1 MTSSRVR
8 TGRDTVAVPFR
19 YYSAVAAANVTIS
32 VSPNA
37 TFSPRLFA
45 IADDFDEFRIVKLRF
60 RLHQGVAATAA
71 TMTAAFL
78 PGIVDTP
85 PAGDGNRI
93 EILNSILISAA
104 CTKPSEWSQVPR
116 GVLAGMHPWYKSAVG
131 TPEASEE
138 TQGILTYNS
147 NAQTSLLEWEGVC
160 EFRAAVAS
168 ANTPLERA
176 LAARKREKKRIM
188 AVLATDDSVPTS
200 RVGKS

>member
-1 MTSSRVR
+1 M
-8 TGRDTVAVPFR
+8 GRDTVAVPFR
-19 YYSAVAAANVTIS
+19 YYSSVSAGNVTIN

-37 TFSPRLFA
+37 TFSPRLTA
-45 IADDFDEFRIVKLRF
+45 IADDFDEYRISSLRF
-60 RLHQGVAATAA
+60 RLHQGLAATAA
-71 TMTAAFL
+71 AMTAAFL

-104 CTKPSEWSQVPR
+104 RTTPSEWSQVPK
-116 GVLAGMHPWYKSAVG
+116 GVLAGMHPWYKTVVG

-138 TQGILTYNS
+138 LQGILTYNS
-147 NAQTSLLEWEGVC
+147 NAVSSLLEWEGVC
-160 EFRAAVAS
+160 EFRAAVAA

-188 AVLATDDSVPTS
+188 AVLATDDSAPTS
-200 RVGKS
+200 SRAGK